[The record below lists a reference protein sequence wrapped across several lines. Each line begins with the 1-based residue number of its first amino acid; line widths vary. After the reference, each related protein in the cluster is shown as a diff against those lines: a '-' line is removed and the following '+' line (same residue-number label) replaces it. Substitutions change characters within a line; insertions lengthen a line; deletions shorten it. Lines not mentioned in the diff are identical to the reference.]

1 MQRHGFRNDGFLVP
15 HFFFGGLSND
25 GSMIEGLPPYLTGD
39 IFLHN
44 ATGTSAVTGIVK
56 TFDPSGNCYK
66 IFCND
71 TLTIN
76 SSGGI
81 VCDAT
86 SLRGAWASTAGALG
100 FDIGGSLGG
109 SGAGGNSSTNNNG
122 LYGSPSLAVPRLNLG
137 GNGGSG
143 GTYGSFTG
151 GLGGGVGT
159 LGLSKINNIFGPSV
173 YQDASLWANLAGGDT
188 PPLSPETMLNWIGA
202 PSSAY
207 ASVPIMGGCGGGGCA
222 YIGGAT
228 TGGGCA
234 GGGVI
239 YIAADTL
246 VMNGGFIDASGGNA
260 DANTG
265 SGGGGGGCIII
276 VANSLIWANTDSYI
290 SAPGGIGGG
299 RGATN
304 GAAGHILLF
313 TNQLVADFTSGT
325 VTKALYD
332 AAVIRYQLKGRLFG
346 S

>member
-44 ATGTSAVTGIVK
+44 AIVTSIVK
-56 TFDPSGNCYK
+56 TYDPSGNCYK

-86 SLRGAWASTAGALG
+86 SLRGAWASATGSSG
-100 FDIGGSLGG
+100 FGMSGSLGG
-109 SGAGGNSSTNNNG
+109 SGSGGNASTNNNG
-122 LYGSPSLAVPRLNLG
+122 LYGSPSYAVPRLNLG
-137 GNGGSG
+137 GNGGAG
-143 GTYGSFTG
+143 GTYGGGFTG
-151 GLGGGVGT
+151 GLGGGTGT
-159 LGLSKINNIFGPSV
+159 PGLSKINNIFGPSV
-173 YQDASLWANLAGGDT
+173 YQDASLWASLGGDGT
-188 PPLSPETMLNWIGA
+188 PPLSPETILNWLGA
-202 PSSAY
+202 PSNAY
-207 ASVPIMGGCGGGGCA
+207 ASVPIMGGYGGGGCA
-222 YIGGAT
+222 DIGSAT

-246 VMNGGFIDASGGNA
+246 VMNGGFIDADGGVA
-260 DANTG
+260 IGNTG

-276 VANSLIWANTDSYI
+276 VANSLIWDNVDSYI
-290 SAPGGIGGG
+290 SAQGGIGGG
-299 RGATN
+299 RGAAN

-325 VTKALYD
+325 VNKAIYD